1 MVRFSPDLE
10 PSFSPVLS
18 RSEAG
23 RARPCRRDQGSDDS
37 TGKKAGWS
45 SYIDG
50 IVCSREHELTPH
62 EIYKL
67 IEDGMGQVEEE
78 LVRQSNSGVHL
89 IDKIGQYICDSG
101 GKRIRPAVL
110 LLSSQMFGYKG
121 PAGPRLGAVIEMIHS
136 ATLVHDDIIDNASV
150 RRGRASVNAQ
160 WGNEI
165 TVLMGDWIYMT
176 AFSLAL
182 GERQFK
188 VLDILIEATRK
199 MVEGE
204 LIQLTFNG
212 SLDITEEQHLDISMR
227 KTAFLF
233 SACSQ
238 LGGILA
244 STDEER
250 VELLRRYGLNVGL
263 AFQLVDDVLDFTS
276 NESTLGKPVGS
287 DLKEGKLT
295 LPLIYLMRDGE
306 PRHRE
311 LVRKALHENA
321 LNTEYRN
328 EIFQLVREYR
338 TADRV
343 LDKAHSYAQQ
353 AKECLEN
360 FPSCQA
366 RNALMSIPDYIVE
379 RDR

>member
-1 MVRFSPDLE
+1 M
-10 PSFSPVLS
+10 
-18 RSEAG
+18 
-23 RARPCRRDQGSDDS
+23 
-37 TGKKAGWS
+37 
-45 SYIDG
+45 
-50 IVCSREHELTPH
+50 TPN

-67 IEDGMGQVEEE
+67 IEGGMAQVDEEIR
-78 LVRQSNSGVHL
+78 RQSSSGVKL
-89 IDKIGQYICDSG
+89 IDKIGQYICTSG

-110 LLSSQMFGYKG
+110 LLGSQMCGYDG
-121 PAGPRLGAVIEMIHS
+121 PIGPRLGAVIELIHS
-136 ATLVHDDIIDNASV
+136 ATLLHDDIIDNASV

-165 TVLMGDWIYMT
+165 TVLMGDWLYMT
-176 AFSLAL
+176 AFRLAL
-182 GERQFK
+182 GERHFK
-188 VLDILIEATRK
+188 VLDVLIEATRK
-199 MVEGE
+199 MIEGE

-212 SLDITEEQHLDISMR
+212 NMDITEEQHLEISIR
-227 KTAFLF
+227 KTACLF

-238 LGGILA
+238 LGGILGSA
-244 STDEER
+244 GEDKEDR
-250 VELLRRYGLNVGL
+250 LRLYGLNVGL
-263 AFQLVDDVLDFTS
+263 AFQLVDDVLDLTS

-311 LVRKALHENA
+311 LVRKALRDSNPDA
-321 LNTEYRN
+321 AA

-343 LDKAHSYAQQ
+343 LEKAHDYAKK
-353 AKECLEN
+353 ARTCLDG
-360 FPSCQA
+360 FPSCSA
-366 RNALMSIPDYIVE
+366 RDALMSIPDYIVE

>member
-1 MVRFSPDLE
+1 L
-10 PSFSPVLS
+10 PVFF
-18 RSEAG
+18 RCE
-23 RARPCRRDQGSDDS
+23 SD
-37 TGKKAGWS
+37 
-45 SYIDG
+45 
-50 IVCSREHELTPH
+50 ELNPN

-67 IEDGMGQVEEE
+67 IESGMVQVDEEIT
-78 LVRQSNSGVHL
+78 RQSSSGVPL
-89 IDKIGQYICDSG
+89 IDKIGQYICSSG

-110 LLSSQMFGYKG
+110 LLGSQLCGYDG
-121 PAGPRLGAVIEMIHS
+121 PIGPRLGAVIEMLHS
-136 ATLVHDDIIDNASV
+136 ATLLHDDILDNASV

-165 TVLMGDWIYMT
+165 TVLMGDWLYMT
-176 AFSLAL
+176 AFRLAL
-182 GERQFK
+182 GERRLK

-204 LIQLTFNG
+204 LIQLTYNG
-212 SLDITEEQHLDISMR
+212 NLDITEEQHLDISIR

-238 LGGILA
+238 VGAILGSAGEEQ
-244 STDEER
+244 EER
-250 VELLRRYGLNVGL
+250 LRLYGLNVGL

-276 NESTLGKPVGS
+276 NERTLGKPVGS

-306 PRHRE
+306 PRYRE
-311 LVRKALHENA
+311 LVRSVLHDGDTSPSA
-321 LNTEYRN
+321 RD
-328 EIFQLVREYR
+328 EIMQLVRDFH

-343 LDKAHSYAQQ
+343 LEKAHDYARK
-353 AKECLEN
+353 ARNCLES
-360 FPSCQA
+360 FPSCRA
-366 RNALMSIPDYIVE
+366 RDALMAIPDYIVE